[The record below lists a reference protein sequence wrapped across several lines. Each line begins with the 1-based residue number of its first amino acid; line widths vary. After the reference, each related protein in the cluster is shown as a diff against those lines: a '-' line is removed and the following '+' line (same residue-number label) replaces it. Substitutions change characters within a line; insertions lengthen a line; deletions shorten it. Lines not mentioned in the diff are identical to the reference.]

1 MRYLRGSSEAMSDQ
15 NSIINP
21 IDVSRRRLLKA
32 SLAGSVLAVAP
43 LSSVWAANE
52 RSLSLYNLHT
62 GERINQPYWMAG
74 NYLPESLSAIN
85 NVLRDHRSGEVY
97 PMDPGLL
104 DLLSALQQR
113 VGSRHGYE
121 VISGYRS
128 PKTNAM
134 LSSKSKGVAK
144 RSYHMQGKAIDI
156 RLNGCDLKQLH
167 KAALSLKAGGVGY
180 YPSSD
185 FIHVDTG
192 RVRRW

>member
-1 MRYLRGSSEAMSDQ
+1 MYDE
-15 NSIINP
+15 NSVINQ
-21 IDVSRRRLLKA
+21 INLSRRRLLKA

-43 LSSVWAANE
+43 LSTVWAANE

-62 GERINQPYWMAG
+62 GERVNQPYWMAG

-85 NVLRDHRSGEVY
+85 TVLRDHRSGEVY

-104 DLLSALQQR
+104 DLLSALQHR

-128 PKTNAM
+128 PASNAM
-134 LSSKSKGVAK
+134 LHKNSNGVAK
-144 RSYHMQGKAIDI
+144 RSLHMQGKAIDI
-156 RLNGCDLKQLH
+156 RLPGTRL
-167 KAALSLKAGGVGY
+167 AALHGAAKELKSGGVGLY
-180 YPSSD
+180 TASN

-192 RVRRW
+192 NVRYW